1 MNKAQRQAHIASAVQ
16 AAGRVRVPELSA
28 SLGVS
33 EMTVRRDL
41 EEMES
46 AGLLLRVHG
55 GATSTI
61 SRSFEPGF
69 AARSLRQTEA
79 KQRIGRRTAS
89 LIRDGETLIIDAGT
103 TTIHVAE
110 ALPSDIRVRAMALS
124 LRVADI
130 LADMPNVTLMIPG
143 GVVRPQE
150 RSFVGGMTVST
161 FEQLAFDTV
170 ILTVGGVDATEGV
183 TEYEFD
189 DSETKRAAVRSAR
202 RRIVVAD
209 GSKLGAVAF
218 VRVCPIDSID
228 VIVTDGGAPQAQVDS
243 LRDAGVEVILA

>member
-1 MNKAQRQAHIASAVQ
+1 MNKAQRQDQIASTVR

-28 SLGVS
+28 ALGVS

-46 AGLLLRVHG
+46 AGILLRVHG

-69 AARSLRQTEA
+69 AARSLRQVEA
-79 KQRIGRRTAS
+79 KKRIGLRAAA

-103 TTIHVAE
+103 TTLHVAE
-110 ALPSDIRVRAMALS
+110 SLPTDVRFRAMALS
-124 LRVADI
+124 LRVADV

-161 FEQLAFDTV
+161 FEQLTFDTV
-170 ILTVGGVDATEGV
+170 ILTVGGVDATQGV

-209 GSKLGAVAF
+209 ASKLGAVAF
-218 VRVCPIDSID
+218 VRVCPIDHID
-228 VIVTDGGAPQAQVDS
+228 VIVTDASASPAHVDA
-243 LRDAGVEVILA
+243 LRSAGVEVILA

>member
-1 MNKAQRQAHIASAVQ
+1 MNKAKRQEQISATVQ

-28 SLGVS
+28 ALGVS

-46 AGLLLRVHG
+46 AGVLLRVHG
-55 GATSTI
+55 GATSAI

-69 AARSLRQTEA
+69 AARSLRHSEA
-79 KQRIGRRTAS
+79 KQRIGQRAAS

-103 TTIHVAE
+103 TTMHVAQ
-110 ALPSDIRVRAMALS
+110 ALPVDIRVRAMALS
-124 LRVADI
+124 LRIADI

-170 ILTVGGVDATEGV
+170 ILTVGGVEATEGV

-189 DSETKRAAVRSAR
+189 DAETKRAAVSSAR

-209 GSKLGAVAF
+209 SSKLGAVAF
-218 VRVCPIDSID
+218 VRVCPIDHID
-228 VIVTDGGAPQAQVDS
+228 VIVTDTAAPQAQVAA
-243 LRDAGVEVILA
+243 LRSAGVEVITV